1 MTQGT
6 ETKVRE
12 GNSRNSLLP
21 VSPSAHA
28 AGGTRLAPGQGA
40 CGEPGAVPSTW
51 RTQAH
56 QVSCRSYGVLPVITP
71 VLSEEGHGAERLRG
85 FPKSHSRMHL
95 RRVRNV
101 AGLTWKSPCVTRPWE
116 PRVCRSRRTRCERG
130 RARTGGKRFPQ
141 PERKPHDRQWC
152 RMTLGRRT
160 RAPGRMGPTGESAP
174 SCSPGAT
181 ATFQA
186 GDKHGRSLG
195 PR

>member
-101 AGLTWKSPCVTRPWE
+101 AGLTWKSPCVTAALGTACLSE
-116 PRVCRSRRTRCERG
+116 PKDQMREGTSTDG
-130 RARTGGKRFPQ
+130 RQEVPAARAQTP
-141 PERKPHDRQWC
+141 RQT
-152 RMTLGRRT
+152 MV
-160 RAPGRMGPTGESAP
+160 
-174 SCSPGAT
+174 
-181 ATFQA
+181 
-186 GDKHGRSLG
+186 
-195 PR
+195 